1 MFRYS
6 VHTVSTSDVPDSNS
20 CIPRARK
27 QAPRNFRR
35 KCKSS
40 DILSMRYFC
49 IFASKYLNGTA
60 RDLLYIP
67 DSDGRWHIED
77 LHLRLACHGQKV
89 NHQFFNRSDLLFN
102 WFERVQTVSEGDKEL
117 SEDFLYGDD
126 FDDQPST
133 ANTIHRFF
141 YLAISK
147 LLRLL
152 KAIRKKW

>member
-1 MFRYS
+1 MSYCCVSGATGENKWSGRLEGNSINIWVMFRYS

-67 DSDGRWHIED
+67 DSDGLVVWTTCNNIGKVLVED
-77 LHLRLACHGQKV
+77 HVV
-89 NHQFFNRSDLLFN
+89 NSCCVTFKGLDWVFWSI
-102 WFERVQTVSEGDKEL
+102 VGV
-117 SEDFLYGDD
+117 EDSY
-126 FDDQPST
+126 P
-133 ANTIHRFF
+133 
-141 YLAISK
+141 AI
-147 LLRLL
+147 LGTRDE
-152 KAIRKKW
+152 